1 MVTNSSRA
9 SPASGLSG
17 GQSPNPTL
25 YGRASPHNE
34 FTQSMTE
41 ATATAISRTSSKKG
55 PTQWVRAAKS
65 RASGTIR
72 KHLFGKSRRTKDAE
86 DLNGGPITERPEEDE
101 FDDFTQSN
109 YDTVK
114 SVRGISNGTRHFRY
128 QIVARQTQNKVFFF
142 LLERGNRRMIEN
154 LEKANCIRMSDGG

>member
-128 QIVARQTQNKVFFF
+128 QIVARHAQNKVFFPS
-142 LLERGNRRMIEN
+142 GTGDQEN
-154 LEKANCIRMSDGG
+154 DRKSGKGKLYAHV